1 MSFNGMVC
9 DDLLYLLEQILVVFP
24 DAIGATPLDGKC
36 LLEFDSLLK
45 DIYSL
50 LTKIMVEDGFTVA
63 LDFGF
68 LEVGEMGPLQ
78 ASAVAGDDS
87 VSALGASVDGAF
99 FCVVHMDD
107 FPFFVISDG
116 VQQFLSHR
124 VTKVFFQR

>member
-24 DAIGATPLDGKC
+24 YAIGATPLDGKC

-78 ASAVAGDDS
+78 ASAVSGDDS

-99 FCVVHMDD
+99 FRVVHMDD